1 MVTNTKKTSAI
12 WGVESTQ
19 LLNKKPNSE
28 TGWFTEPNRSSL
40 NMAAF
45 KACSALVTGANRGL
59 GLEMVKQLLEACC
72 SNIFAACHDPD
83 GPNSEVSIQEFR
95 IVHSSG
101 CC

>member
-1 MVTNTKKTSAI
+1 MQYGAWSPR
-12 WGVESTQ
+12 SF
-19 LLNKKPNSE
+19 LNKKPNSE

-72 SNIFAACHDPD
+72 SNIFAACRDPD
-83 GPNSEVSIQEFR
+83 GPNSEVSIQELLKTAQENCILSLTF
-95 IVHSSG
+95 SF
-101 CC
+101 